1 MPIATQSFGIIT
13 AADIERVWATLT
25 PLGGPVPHLYGLA
38 VESSWTPGS
47 TITLTAPDG
56 QTLTGT
62 VVVAS
67 RPYRLSYTVGDHAD
81 EPCAYVSWELRPD
94 AACTAIRLYVDEI
107 DPGGD
112 VAEALEATWLP
123 ALAALQ
129 AQLGP
134 AIPDRP
140 ATT

>member
-1 MPIATQSFGIIT
+1 MPIATESFGIIT
-13 AADIERVWATLT
+13 AADIEHVWETLT
-25 PLGGPVPHLYGLA
+25 PLGGRVPHLYGLV

-62 VVVAS
+62 VVVAT
-67 RPYRLSYTVGDHAD
+67 RPGRLSYTLGDHAG
-81 EPCAYVSWELRPD
+81 EPCAYVNWELQRDPEG
-94 AACTAIRLYVDEI
+94 TAIRLLVDEI
-107 DPGGD
+107 DPGDD
-112 VAEALEATWLP
+112 VAEVLAGAWLP

-129 AQLGP
+129 AQLDA

-140 ATT
+140 ATA

>member
-1 MPIATQSFGIIT
+1 MAIATQSFGFIT
-13 AADIERVWATLT
+13 AADIERVWETLT
-25 PLGGPVPHLYGLA
+25 PIGGRVPHLYGLVVA
-38 VESSWTPGS
+38 SSWMPGS

-56 QTLTGT
+56 QTLTGS

-67 RPYRLSYTVGDHAD
+67 RPERLSYTLGDHAD
-81 EPCAYVSWELRPD
+81 APCAYVNWELQRDP
-94 AACTAIRLYVDEI
+94 AGTAIRLYIDEI

-112 VAEALEATWLP
+112 VAEALEAAWLP

-129 AQLGP
+129 AQLDA

-140 ATT
+140 ATA

>member
-1 MPIATQSFGIIT
+1 MAIATESFGIIT
-13 AADIERVWATLT
+13 SADIERVWETLT
-25 PLGGPVPHLYGLA
+25 PLGGRVPHLYGLV

-67 RPYRLSYTVGDHAD
+67 RPQRLSYTLGDHPG
-81 EPCAYVSWELRPD
+81 EPCAYVNWELKRDP
-94 AACTAIRLYVDEI
+94 AGTAIRLLVDEI
-107 DPGGD
+107 DPGDD
-112 VAEALEATWLP
+112 VAEVLAGAWLP

-129 AQLGP
+129 AQLDA

-140 ATT
+140 ATA